1 MSGDRSTTGTTTA
14 REASRE
20 TGAPPSGSPSS
31 VAPSSVE
38 PARGTHP
45 RAWLAACGVLFAVAW
60 GGNEFTPLLVLY
72 RLEGLSSQA
81 VNVLLGA
88 YVLGIVPALLVG
100 GPLSDR
106 FGRRPLLLPAPLLGV
121 VGSGLIAWGAQLHAL
136 LLAGRVF
143 SGLALGL
150 VMAVGTSWVKE
161 LSQPP
166 VGDPSDAG
174 AGARRA
180 ALALTA
186 GFGLGAVVAAAL
198 AQYGP
203 LPTLLPY
210 VVNIVVT
217 LVLVVPALS
226 APETLVRRTAPGR
239 LRDDLRIPAARHRRF
254 VRVVLPM
261 APWVFAVAACA
272 YAILPALVVH
282 QVPGNEIGFSGLL
295 CFVALACGFLVQQ
308 LAKAVDTPHSSRAV
322 AVGLAVTAL
331 GMATASWAAATL
343 DLRVTVLAAGVLGC
357 AYGLLMLSGLQE
369 AQRIA
374 GPDDLAG
381 IIAVFY
387 SISYLGF
394 FVPTVFGALSTSLS
408 YPLMLGGGAVVALGC
423 LAVVVASWRAHLPI
437 DAAVRRPSDDAPQ
450 PGSAV
455 AGGDLS

>member
-1 MSGDRSTTGTTTA
+1 MS
-14 REASRE
+14 
-20 TGAPPSGSPSS
+20 
-31 VAPSSVE
+31 
-38 PARGTHP
+38 PAAGTHP
-45 RAWLAACGVLFAVAW
+45 RAWLAVCGVLFSVAW

-72 RLEGLSSQA
+72 RLEGLSAQS
-81 VNVLLGA
+81 VNVLLAA
-88 YVLGIVPALLVG
+88 YVVGIVPALLVG

-106 FGRRPLLLPAPLLGV
+106 LGRRPLMLPAPLLGV
-121 VGSGLIAWGAQLHAL
+121 VGSGLIAWGAHLHAL
-136 LLAGRVF
+136 LFAGRVF

-166 VGDPSDAG
+166 VASAADAG
-174 AGARRA
+174 SGARRA
-180 ALALTA
+180 ALSLTA

-210 VVNIVVT
+210 LVNIAVTVV
-217 LVLVVPALS
+217 LAVPALS
-226 APETLVRRTAPGR
+226 APETVARQADPGR

-254 VRVVLPM
+254 LLVVLPM

-272 YAILPALVVH
+272 YAILPALVAH
-282 QVPGNEIGFSGLL
+282 RVPGDEIGFSGLL
-295 CFVALACGFLVQQ
+295 CLVALSCGFVTQQLARSLDTPRSARAVVVALAVTVVGM
-308 LAKAVDTPHSSRAV
+308 SV
-322 AVGLAVTAL
+322 AA
-331 GMATASWAAATL
+331 WAAATL
-343 DLRVTVLAAGVLGC
+343 DLRVTVLAAAVLGC

-394 FVPTVFGALSTSLS
+394 FVPTVFGALSGSVS
-408 YPLMLGGGAVVALGC
+408 YPVMLAGGAVLAALC
-423 LAVVVASWRAHLPI
+423 LLVVVLGWSRHLPQGAGSPGGSHRGPDRVKI
-437 DAAVRRPSDDAPQ
+437 SARP
-450 PGSAV
+450 
-455 AGGDLS
+455 